1 MMCAFMPRA
10 RPSPKALGVTPG
22 AWTGADVNRA
32 TALRARWSSSATAD
46 RSRELSP
53 HTLLPQQCSAA
64 CDDSPLDAVERP
76 LLGSKHRSWEEGGQC
91 KLPDFAWNDWAK
103 AKAVDRVL
111 DLMDINYLRQAR
123 PLQMC
128 TRSSTRPCVSIGIA
142 APSSRIGASWHSC
155 MRARWPHATSS
166 TSALRNGRS
175 LTRGY
180 SWVL

>member
-76 LLGSKHRSWEEGGQC
+76 LLDSKHRSWEEGGQC

-123 PLQMC
+123 PARHVYSQQHAPVRIDRHRSAFEPHRRIVALMHACPMAPCHIVYQC
-128 TRSSTRPCVSIGIA
+128 TSQRS
-142 APSSRIGASWHSC
+142 
-155 MRARWPHATSS
+155 
-166 TSALRNGRS
+166 
-175 LTRGY
+175 
-180 SWVL
+180 

>member
-10 RPSPKALGVTPG
+10 RLSPKALGVTPG

-46 RSRELSP
+46 RSRELNRIRF
-53 HTLLPQQCSAA
+53 LPQQCSAV

-123 PLQMC
+123 PATHVHSQQHAPVRIDRH
-128 TRSSTRPCVSIGIA
+128 RSAFEPH
-142 APSSRIGASWHSC
+142 SRIVAL
-155 MRARWPHATSS
+155 MHACPMAPCHIVYQCTSQ
-166 TSALRNGRS
+166 RS
-175 LTRGY
+175 
-180 SWVL
+180 